1 MEDIKFIKQ
10 SKIMDLLEGIY
21 MEVNEQWLPII
32 SETINWIREKMKPTK
47 KELELKITDLE
58 EQVKILSYGNQSL
71 KKDIEQIM
79 SIIISQLKSDGQYL
93 INADTIVYIVE
104 NSGQMHI
111 AKDDSIKN
119 ISCDNDKNFIDSIFD
134 NMDEEIKQCRL
145 MRPSERGDVK

>member
-1 MEDIKFIKQ
+1 
-10 SKIMDLLEGIY
+10 MDLLEEIY
-21 MEVNEQWLPII
+21 MEVNEQWFPII
-32 SETINWIREKMKPTK
+32 SESINWVREKMKPTK
-47 KELELKITDLE
+47 KELELKISDLE

-93 INADTIVYIVE
+93 INADTIFYIVG

-111 AKDDSIKN
+111 AKDDSIRN

-145 MRPSERGDVK
+145 MRPSERDNVK

>member
-1 MEDIKFIKQ
+1 
-10 SKIMDLLEGIY
+10 
-21 MEVNEQWLPII
+21 MEVNEQWFPII
-32 SETINWIREKMKPTK
+32 SESINWVREKMKPTK
-47 KELELKITDLE
+47 KELELKISDLE

-93 INADTIVYIVE
+93 INADTIFYIVG

-111 AKDDSIKN
+111 AKDDSIRN

-145 MRPSERGDVK
+145 MRPSERDNVK